1 MAADNLGCAIY
12 ISNMASP
19 LQIRRSRTIWP
30 LLVRQAAT
38 QKTVTYK
45 ELGEQVGVHPRALRF
60 ALELIQDKCR
70 DSNFP
75 PLTTLVV
82 NSYTG
87 LPGAGNR
94 IHESDFEKAVKSV
107 FLFDWKVVSN
117 PFTEP
122 DSDNTN
128 AWWLNNSL
136 ERYWL
141 ESTDRKDLGKNL
153 IAPISSHA
161 GQKLVSYVEDGDI
174 VLHYDQT
181 KRSIVAISMAQG
193 SPFRSEI
200 RWPDRKKSK
209 ISPAYEMKLAF
220 FSELPTPIAL
230 SEIHLKDKDIREI
243 RSELDTNLEGGS
255 AYFPFQVPVKNV
267 IQPSQGMYL
276 SKVPKKLFD
285 LFPEFQ
291 SFIDLNWP
299 QEILLTGAKD
309 SQSLQPSMSR
319 SPRSQRSQGRDNDPE
334 RRILVEV
341 YAMKLATEHLRSN
354 GFEVEDVSMID
365 GLGYDIRAIKESIHF
380 GVEVKGSRSSVNS
393 VDVTRSEVDYA
404 QNARSQ
410 DLQTILIVVD
420 EIQINGEHGNLRTS
434 GGRLRLWLNWDAHES
449 LLFAKTFSYK
459 LPEV

>member
-1 MAADNLGCAIY
+1 MT
-12 ISNMASP
+12 SP
-19 LQIRRSRTIWP
+19 LQLSRSRDIWP
-30 LLVRQAAT
+30 LLTRQAASR
-38 QKTVTYK
+38 KTLTYK

-60 ALELIQDKCR
+60 ALELIQDKCKET
-70 DSNFP
+70 NIP

-94 IHESDFEKAVKSV
+94 VPEDDFEDALESV
-107 FLFDWKVVSN
+107 FSFAWHEVSN
-117 PFTEP
+117 PFSEP
-122 DSDNTN
+122 ASDNTN
-128 AWWLNNSL
+128 AWWLNNPS

-174 VLHYDQT
+174 ILHYDQT

-193 SPFRSEI
+193 SPFQSEI

-209 ISPAYEMKLAF
+209 ISSAYEIKLAF
-220 FSELPTPIAL
+220 FSELPDPVAL
-230 SEIHLKDKDIREI
+230 SEIHDKDREI
-243 RSELDTNLEGGS
+243 RSIRDELNTKLAGGS
-255 AYFPFQVPVKNV
+255 AYFPFQIPAKSV

-276 SKVPKKLFD
+276 SKVPKKLFE
-285 LFPEFQ
+285 LFPQFQ
-291 SFIDLNWP
+291 NFIDLHWP
-299 QEILLTGAKD
+299 QDILAID
-309 SQSLQPSMSR
+309 SKRAQSIQPTR
-319 SPRSQRSQGRDNDPE
+319 NRNPRPRVSQGRDSDPE
-334 RRILVEV
+334 RRLLVES
-341 YAMKLATEHLRSN
+341 YAMKMATDHLISN

-365 GLGYDIRAIKESIHF
+365 GLGYDISAFKENIHF
-380 GVEVKGSRSSVNS
+380 GVEVKGSRSSVNA

-420 EIQINGEHGNLRTS
+420 EIQIKGESGNLTPG
-434 GGRLRLWLNWDAHES
+434 GGRLRFWINWDAHES
-449 LLFAKTFSYK
+449 LLFAKTFTYK
-459 LPEV
+459 LPED